1 MAKKNKKRILI
12 LAPHTDDGELGCG
25 GTISRFAEE
34 GNDVYYIAFSTAEQS
49 LPPGF
54 PPNTL
59 EVEVKAATKVLGI
72 PPKNLIIFKHE
83 VRKLNYIRQEILEE
97 LIKLRR
103 DIQPSLIFLPSPND
117 LHQDHHTVS
126 EEGIRAFK
134 NSSILGYELL
144 WNNISFNTQSFVIL
158 SESHV
163 NTKVKALREYKS
175 QHHRKYL
182 TKEFIT
188 GWARTRG
195 TQINTDFAEA
205 FEVVRWII

>member
-1 MAKKNKKRILI
+1 MNESQKRILI

-25 GTISRFAEE
+25 GAITRFTEE
-34 GNDVYYIAFSTAEQS
+34 GHDVYYVAFSTAEQS

-59 EVEVKAATKVLGI
+59 EIEVKAATKVLGI
-72 PPKNLIIFKHE
+72 SQKNLIIFNYE
-83 VRKLNYIRQEILEE
+83 VRKLNYSRQEILEQ
-97 LIKLRR
+97 LVKLRN
-103 DIQPSLIFLPSPND
+103 DIKPSLIFLPSPND

-126 EEGIRAFK
+126 EEGIRSFK

-158 SESHV
+158 SESHIR
-163 NTKVKALREYKS
+163 TKLRALQEYKS
-175 QHHRKYL
+175 QYHRKYL
-182 TKEFIT
+182 TEEFVT

-195 TQINTDFAEA
+195 TQINADYAEA
-205 FEVVRWII
+205 FEVIRWIL

>member
-1 MAKKNKKRILI
+1 MQQKKERVLI

-25 GTISRFAEE
+25 GTIARLTEE

-49 LPPGF
+49 LPANF
-54 PPNTL
+54 PSNTL

-72 PPKNLIIFKHE
+72 QNSNLIIFKHE

-97 LIKLRR
+97 MIKIRK
-103 DIQPSLIFLPSPND
+103 DVQPTLIFLPSPND

-144 WNNISFNTQSFVIL
+144 WNNISFNTQSFIIL
-158 SESHV
+158 NEQHV
-163 NTKVKALREYKS
+163 QTKINALLEYKS

-182 TKEFIT
+182 TKDFIT

-195 TQINTDFAEA
+195 TQINADFAEA
-205 FEVVRWII
+205 FEVIRWII

>member
-1 MAKKNKKRILI
+1 MKKRILI

-25 GTISRFAEE
+25 GTIARFAEE
-34 GNDVYYIAFSTAEQS
+34 GHDVYYIAFSTAEQS
-49 LPPGF
+49 LPAGF
-54 PPNTL
+54 PQNTL

-72 PPKNLIIFKHE
+72 NSEHLIIFKHE

-97 LIKLRR
+97 LIKIRK
-103 DIQPSLIFLPSPND
+103 DVDPTMIFLPSQND

-134 NSSILGYELL
+134 NSTILGYELL
-144 WNNISFNTQSFVIL
+144 WNNISFNTESFVIL
-158 SESHV
+158 HESHV
-163 NTKVKALREYKS
+163 NTKVKALHEYKS
-175 QHHRKYL
+175 QLHRKYL
-182 TKEFIT
+182 TEDFIK

>member
-1 MAKKNKKRILI
+1 MGKNTERILV

-25 GTISRFAEE
+25 ATIARFAEE
-34 GNDVYYIAFSTAEQS
+34 SKEVYYIAFSTAEQS

-59 EVEVKAATKVLGI
+59 EMEVKAATKVLGI
-72 PPKNLIIFKHE
+72 EKSNLIVFNHE

-97 LIKLRR
+97 LIKIRTDVRPTLV
-103 DIQPSLIFLPSPND
+103 LLPSPND

-134 NSSILGYELL
+134 NCSILGYELL
-144 WNNISFNTQSFVIL
+144 WNNISFNTQSFIIL
-158 SESHV
+158 DERHIE
-163 NTKVKALREYKS
+163 TKIRALQEYKS
-175 QHHRKYL
+175 QLHRKYL
-182 TKEFIT
+182 TRDFIT

-195 TQINTDFAEA
+195 TQINADFAEA
-205 FEVVRWII
+205 FEVIRWIL

>member
-1 MAKKNKKRILI
+1 MKKRILI

-25 GTISRFAEE
+25 GAVARFAEE
-34 GNDVYYIAFSTAEQS
+34 GDDVYYVAFSTAEQS
-49 LPPGF
+49 LPAGF

-59 EVEVKAATKVLGI
+59 EIEVRAATQVLGI
-72 PPKNLIIFKHE
+72 ESRHLIIFRHE

-97 LIKLRR
+97 LIKMRN
-103 DIQPSLIFLPSPND
+103 DIDPTMIFLPSPND

-134 NSSILGYELL
+134 NSTILGYELL
-144 WNNISFNTQSFVIL
+144 WNNITFNTQSFVIL
-158 SESHV
+158 NESHV
-163 NTKVKALREYKS
+163 NTKLQALQEYKS
-175 QHHRKYL
+175 QLHRKYL
-182 TKEFIT
+182 TEDFIK

-195 TQINTDFAEA
+195 TQINVDYAEA

>member
-1 MAKKNKKRILI
+1 MEKNTERILV

-25 GTISRFAEE
+25 ATIARFAEE
-34 GNDVYYIAFSTAEQS
+34 SKEVYYIAFSTAEQS

-59 EVEVKAATKVLGI
+59 EMEVKAATKVLGI
-72 PPKNLIIFKHE
+72 EKSNLILFHHE

-97 LIKLRR
+97 LIKIRTDVRPTLV
-103 DIQPSLIFLPSPND
+103 LLPSPND

-134 NSSILGYELL
+134 NCSILGYELL
-144 WNNISFNTQSFVIL
+144 WNNISFNTQSFIIL
-158 SESHV
+158 DERHIE
-163 NTKVKALREYKS
+163 TKIRALQEYKS
-175 QHHRKYL
+175 QLHRKYL
-182 TKEFIT
+182 TRDFIT

-195 TQINTDFAEA
+195 TQINADFAEA
-205 FEVVRWII
+205 FEVIRWIL

>member
-1 MAKKNKKRILI
+1 MAKNTERILV

-25 GTISRFAEE
+25 ATIARFAEE
-34 GNDVYYIAFSTAEQS
+34 AKEVYYVAFSTAEQS

-59 EVEVKAATKVLGI
+59 EVEVKAATEVLGI
-72 PPKNLIIFKHE
+72 RNSNLIVFRHE
-83 VRKLNYIRQEILEE
+83 VRKLSYIRQEILEE
-97 LIKLRR
+97 MIKIRADL
-103 DIQPSLIFLPSPND
+103 QPTLVFLPSPND

-134 NSSILGYELL
+134 NCSILGYELL
-144 WNNISFNTQSFVIL
+144 WNNISFNTQSFIIL
-158 SESHV
+158 RERHID
-163 NTKVKALREYKS
+163 TKVKALQEYKS
-175 QHHRKYL
+175 QLHRNYL

-195 TQINTDFAEA
+195 TQINAEFAEA
-205 FEVVRWII
+205 FEVIRWIL

>member
-1 MAKKNKKRILI
+1 MPKSAERILI

-25 GTISRFAEE
+25 GTIARFTEE
-34 GNDVYYIAFSTAEQS
+34 SKEVYYIAFSIAEQS
-49 LPPGF
+49 LPAGF

-72 PPKNLIIFKHE
+72 EKSNLIIFNHE

-97 LIKLRR
+97 LIKIRT
-103 DIQPSLIFLPSPND
+103 DIKPTLVFLPSPND

-134 NSSILGYELL
+134 NCSILGYELL
-144 WNNISFNTQSFVIL
+144 WNNISFNTQSFTIL
-158 SESHV
+158 DERHV
-163 NTKVKALREYKS
+163 ETKIRALQEYKS
-175 QHHRKYL
+175 QLHRKYL
-182 TKEFIT
+182 TRDFIT

-195 TQINTDFAEA
+195 TQINAEFAEA
-205 FEVVRWII
+205 FEVIRWIL